1 MKRLFV
7 LLGVLLIT
15 IYVSCGEKAKNAA
28 AKSVEHIEDNVDD
41 SIANTVAVADAAK
54 ENIEDIAEE
63 SVENTKALN
72 VAAEDGKEAIDLSA
86 KHTEEVV
93 KSPTQNTEDVV
104 RDAEEKTKDVD
115 VAIKHT
121 EEVVEKPSQNT
132 GDVVRDA
139 EEKTKDV
146 AVKNTEKVVSVAAD
160 NSKQSIEGIWDWG
173 TENTKIEILQ
183 SNGEWVGKI
192 KSSDNEE
199 ATIGK
204 VILKDLKKQ
213 NEKWVG
219 KLFAVKRQKWT
230 DVEII
235 PNGTKL
241 DLTVSAGISSKK
253 VQWSKVNN

>member
-1 MKRLFV
+1 M
-7 LLGVLLIT
+7 
-15 IYVSCGEKAKNAA
+15 SCGEKAKDAA

-41 SIANTVAVADAAK
+41 SIANTVALADVAK

-72 VAAEDGKEAIDLSA
+72 VAAEDGKEAIDLPA

-104 RDAEEKTKDVD
+104 RDAEAKTQDLD

-121 EEVVEKPSQNT
+121 EEVVEKPSRNT

-139 EEKTKDV
+139 EEKTRHVDV
-146 AVKNTEKVVSVAAD
+146 ENT
-160 NSKQSIEGIWDWG
+160 KQSIEGIWDSG

-241 DLTVSAGISSKK
+241 DLMVSAGLSSKK
-253 VQWSKVNN
+253 VQWSKANN